1 MALDELPNMGLSYY
15 MSIQFPLLLISMDD
29 SYGEHRNWFILK
41 QMAISGLR
49 QLFISLLL
57 RILLLRF
64 IDQGL
69 ILLLLIDLI

>member
-1 MALDELPNMGLSYY
+1 MGLSYY
-15 MSIQFPLLLISMDD
+15 VSIQFILLLISMDD
-29 SYGEHRNWFILK
+29 NYGEHRNWLILK